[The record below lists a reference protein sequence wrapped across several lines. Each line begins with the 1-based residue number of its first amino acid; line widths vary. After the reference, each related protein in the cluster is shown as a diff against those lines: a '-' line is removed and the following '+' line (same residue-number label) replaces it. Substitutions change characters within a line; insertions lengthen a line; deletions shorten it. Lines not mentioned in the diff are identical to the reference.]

1 MSVREDLL
9 KRRAELSAGKQA
21 LLQKRL
27 KRVEIE
33 DAPPAIPSISK
44 RSPEALIPLSFAQ
57 ERLWFIQELEPDN
70 PFYNELIAM
79 RMSGSLDLPA
89 LASAIDAVVQRHEL
103 LRTTFARCE
112 GQVVQHIE
120 PGLPADAGFPLIDF
134 QAIPLAR
141 REEEIQRC
149 ARQYAQE
156 PFHLTDGVLWRMLLL
171 RVSPTQHVMV
181 VVVHHLICDGW
192 SISLFMRDLAVCY
205 AAACQG
211 EQIALPELPFQYA
224 DYVLWQRQWLQG
236 PVQEQQL
243 AYWRKQLAGIPPMLE
258 LPTDRPR
265 PPVPSYQG
273 GRLAIHI
280 PHSLRQALNA
290 LAQREGMTL
299 FMLLATALAILLERY
314 SGQEDIAIGTPIAGR
329 AHVGL
334 EELFGLFL
342 NTLVIRADLSGDPTI
357 QQLLRRV
364 RAVAL
369 DAYAHQDLP
378 FEKLVEE
385 LHPQRSLSHSPF
397 FQVTLGLQHLP
408 ESQQIKHLTFT
419 PFNVDNGRVKFELTL
434 LLQEKG
440 QELSGELEYNGDLWD
455 AATMQRFLDRWLR
468 ILQAMVQDLQRRLSQ
483 IALLDDQERHQ
494 LLQEWNATAH
504 PLPAQPF
511 FHLRLQEQV
520 ERAPDAVALVSEKL
534 SLTYAELNE
543 RANQLAR
550 RLQACGVGPEVLVG
564 VYMER
569 SVEQMLS
576 IVAILKAG
584 GAYVPL
590 DPSYPPERI
599 AYMLQDSAAPVL
611 LSLESLRLQLPA
623 YNGRVLY
630 VDSDASL
637 EAQSRENL
645 PWYGTVTNAMY
656 VLYTSGST
664 GTPKGSI
671 NAHQSI
677 YNYLHWQI
685 EAAQITA
692 QDRVLLKTPAN
703 FDAAAVELFTP
714 LMVGAT
720 QVIARPE
727 GHRDSAYLVKIMRE
741 QQISL
746 THFVPSMLQ
755 LLLDEP
761 EVEQCQSLRYIVSGG
776 EVLSPQL
783 LNRFSSLLH
792 TRVHNHYGPTE
803 TSVTSTAWFA
813 EPDSDDQQ
821 VPIGRPVFNTEI
833 LLLDRHLR
841 LVPVGVIGEVYIGG
855 IGLARGYLGQPALT
869 ADRFVP
875 HPYVGS
881 SHDESGSHSAS
892 KPGARL
898 YKTGDLAR
906 YRSDG
911 VLEYLGR
918 IDGQVKLRGMRVEL
932 GEIES
937 VLRRHPAIQEAAI
950 IVQQDGQIEPRLVA
964 YLVPASGQ
972 PQGMAPTDYDGPG
985 SPVGA
990 GLAPALLTPALELSE
1005 IRRFLQNE
1013 LPAHMVPAV
1022 FVELESFPL
1031 TPNGKLD
1038 RRALPAPEQGQVVHQ
1053 GELVAPRTATEEQ
1066 LVTICSQLLGL
1077 EHISVT
1083 DNFFVIG
1090 GHSLL
1095 ATRLLFRIQQSFQVE
1110 LPLRRIFEI
1119 ETLADIAADIDARRQ
1134 TEGVI
1139 DSQQQMQN
1147 QQFYDALRS
1156 MPRPEH
1162 LPLSFAQQR
1171 LWFLDQLVEAD
1182 TAYIVSLAM
1191 RINGPLHKAALQA
1204 ALSAILSRHEVL
1216 RTSFDTVEGEPVQ
1229 IIHEHLE
1236 LPLREVSLHG
1246 ETPAAREREAQAHM
1260 SREASAPF
1268 NLHEGPLLRTFLYP
1282 IEEQVHLFLL
1292 VQHHMITDAWS
1303 SELFFKEL
1311 LSLYHGYVSG
1321 TLEAVPAAPAWHYAD
1336 YALWQRHWLQGAQ
1349 QQRLLDYWRE
1359 QLAGAP
1365 DLLELPTDYPRPPMP
1380 SHRGGQVPFV
1390 LSKELSEALYERA
1403 QQEGVTLFMLLL
1415 ASFSLVLAQYSQQE
1429 DLVIGSPIAG
1439 RTHPDAEELLG
1450 LFVNTLALR
1459 IDLRNDPT
1467 VAELLQR
1474 VRAVA
1479 LDAYAHQDL
1488 PFEHLVEALQ
1498 PAQAM
1503 GRNPLFQ
1510 AMFVLHSQE
1519 VPTSL
1524 PNGTTITPLSIDNG
1538 STKLDL
1544 TLLVKEQG
1552 SQLSGF
1558 FEYSSDLWK
1567 LCTIERFLAQWQ
1579 YLLQV
1584 LVTVPSRQ
1592 RLSLLPLLQDGEQRQ
1607 LLEQW
1612 NATSAPLPEQPIVH
1626 LHIEAQAART
1636 PQATALLFEEQSL
1649 TYRDLNEWANQLAH
1663 HLQSCGVEPEV
1674 LVGVYMER
1682 SVELIVSLLAIWK
1695 AGGAYVPLDPAYPP
1709 GRIAYI
1715 VENAGLT
1722 LILTDEQLCE
1732 RVPAPVQCLCP
1743 RLEASTIARQRT
1755 DNPVC
1760 RTTAEQLAYV
1770 IYTSGSTGTPKG
1782 VMISQQGLFNYLSWA
1797 SECYQ
1802 VAEGN
1807 GSVVHSSL
1815 AFDLTVTAL
1824 FPALLCGKPV
1834 VLLPEE
1840 RAVEHL
1846 AETMRQGRQFSLLKI
1861 TPAHLDLLNQLLE
1874 ARELA
1879 ASAHALIIGGEA
1891 LRAQSVEPWR
1901 RSAPGTRLINEY
1913 GPTETV
1919 VGCCIYEVVAQD
1931 ASSGELPI
1939 GRPIAN
1945 TTLYVLD
1952 QHLRPVPV
1960 GVPGELYI
1968 GGRGVARGYVQRP
1981 ELTAERFLPD
1991 PYGGMP
1997 GSRLY
2002 KTGDL
2007 ARYRADGVLEFLGRV
2022 DHQVKLRGYRVE
2034 LGEIESV
2041 LLQHPAIQEAAV
2053 IVRQD
2058 EQTEP
2063 RLVAYLVSSQQT
2075 LPEFS
2080 EIRAYLHEQLP
2091 AYMVPAA
2098 FVALER
2104 LPLTTNGK
2112 LDRRALPA
2120 PEQGQVAHQGE
2131 LIAPRTATE
2140 EQLVAIWSQ
2149 LLGLEQ
2155 VSVTDNF
2162 FVIGG
2167 HSLLAMRLAMQLRER
2182 FSIEFSLR
2190 NVFEASTLAGMAR
2203 MVDEFQAG
2211 NITSATVSDE
2221 RAWYEDAVLDP
2232 AIGAGDLQLSA
2243 HYQLSSCTGIFLTGA
2258 TGFLGA
2264 HLLFELLQQTR
2275 ATIYCLVRADSM
2287 EQGRRRLYR
2296 QLNAYQLW
2304 QETIDASRIVPVP
2317 GDLGSPLF
2325 GLSVQEFYQLAG
2337 QVQMIYHNGASVNIV
2352 APYPVLRDANVLGTQ
2367 EVLRLAC
2374 TASLKPVHYVSTI
2387 SVLATSDTDEE
2398 TLIGEQVSL
2407 DAQREYMMTGYAQS
2421 KWNAEK
2427 LVQQALERGIPVCIY
2442 RPGRISGHT
2451 STGVW
2456 NPDDY
2461 LCRIIR
2467 GCIQLGCVPDVK
2479 EYIDMTP
2486 VDYLSQAIVHLSQHA
2501 AIPGKV
2507 FHLFNPVPATL
2518 TELVA
2523 YARSFGYQLE
2533 RPPYNEWRARV
2544 QQAIQE
2550 MPEHAFA
2557 PILTFFPET
2566 QTSEEESTTGLHT
2579 MFMATNT
2586 RAGLADMTPYPSINE
2601 QLIHVYL
2608 SFLLQKGLL
2617 PSPSLIGHE

>member
-1 MSVREDLL
+1 
-9 KRRAELSAGKQA
+9 
-21 LLQKRL
+21 
-27 KRVEIE
+27 
-33 DAPPAIPSISK
+33 
-44 RSPEALIPLSFAQ
+44 
-57 ERLWFIQELEPDN
+57 
-70 PFYNELIAM
+70 
-79 RMSGSLDLPA
+79 
-89 LASAIDAVVQRHEL
+89 
-103 LRTTFARCE
+103 
-112 GQVVQHIE
+112 
-120 PGLPADAGFPLIDF
+120 
-134 QAIPLAR
+134 
-141 REEEIQRC
+141 
-149 ARQYAQE
+149 
-156 PFHLTDGVLWRMLLL
+156 MLLL
-171 RVSPTQHVMV
+171 ASF
-181 VVVHHLICDGW
+181 
-192 SISLFMRDLAVCY
+192 SLV
-205 AAACQG
+205 
-211 EQIALPELPFQYA
+211 
-224 DYVLWQRQWLQG
+224 
-236 PVQEQQL
+236 
-243 AYWRKQLAGIPPMLE
+243 
-258 LPTDRPR
+258 
-265 PPVPSYQG
+265 
-273 GRLAIHI
+273 
-280 PHSLRQALNA
+280 
-290 LAQREGMTL
+290 LAQ
-299 FMLLATALAILLERY
+299 Y
-314 SGQEDIAIGTPIAGR
+314 SHQEDLVIGSPIAGR
-329 AHVGL
+329 TQAQWEQML
-334 EELFGLFL
+334 GLFV
-342 NTLVIRADLSGDPTI
+342 NTLALRIDLRDNPTVAE
-357 QQLLRRV
+357 LLQRV

-369 DAYAHQDLP
+369 GAYAHQDLP
-378 FEKLVEE
+378 FEHLVEA
-385 LHPQRSLSHSPF
+385 LRPVQVMGRNPL
-397 FQVTLGLQHLP
+397 FQVMFVLQNRTNEVFTQSEVTITSLP
-408 ESQQIKHLTFT
+408 ISNGGAK
-419 PFNVDNGRVKFELTL
+419 VDLTL
-434 LLQEKG
+434 QVEEQQG
-440 QELSGELEYNGDLWD
+440 QLIGCFEYNSDLWQ
-455 AATMQRFLDRWLR
+455 ASTIERFCQQWQRE
-468 ILQAMVQDLQRRLSQ
+468 LQVMSDQPQRRLSELS
-483 IALLDDQERHQ
+483 LLSPQEYHQ
-494 LLQEWNATAH
+494 LVTAWNATAH
-504 PLPAQPF
+504 PLPEQPVVHLHIEAQAARTPQATALF
-511 FHLRLQEQV
+511 FEGQ
-520 ERAPDAVALVSEKL
+520 ALS
-534 SLTYAELNE
+534 YRDLNE
-543 RANQLAR
+543 RANQLAHH
-550 RLQACGVGPEVLVG
+550 LQACGVGPEVLVG

-569 SVEQMLS
+569 SVELIIS
-576 IVAILKAG
+576 LLAIWKAG

-590 DPSYPPERI
+590 DPAYPPGRI
-599 AYMLQDSAAPVL
+599 AYIVENAGLTLVLADEQLCERVPAPVQCL
-611 LSLESLRLQLPA
+611 CPR
-623 YNGRVLY
+623 
-630 VDSDASL
+630 L
-637 EAQSRENL
+637 EASTIAQQRVSDPVCRTSAEQL
-645 PWYGTVTNAMY
+645 AY
-656 VLYTSGST
+656 VIYTSGST
-664 GTPKGSI
+664 GTPKGVMIS
-671 NAHQSI
+671 QQGLF
-677 YNYLHWQI
+677 NYLSWASECYQVAEGNGSVVHSSL
-685 EAAQITA
+685 AFDLTVTA
-692 QDRVLLKTPAN
+692 LFPALLCGTPVVLRPEERAGEHRAETMRQGRQFSLLKITPAHLDLLN
-703 FDAAAVELFTP
+703 
-714 LMVGAT
+714 
-720 QVIARPE
+720 
-727 GHRDSAYLVKIMRE
+727 
-741 QQISL
+741 
-746 THFVPSMLQ
+746 Q
-755 LLLDEP
+755 LLEARELAA
-761 EVEQCQSLRYIVSGG
+761 SAHALIIGG
-776 EVLSPQL
+776 EALRAQSVEPWRRSAPG
-783 LNRFSSLLH
+783 
-792 TRVHNHYGPTE
+792 TRLINEYGPTE
-803 TSVTSTAWFA
+803 TVVGCCIYEVVAQDASSG
-813 EPDSDDQQ
+813 EL
-821 VPIGRPVFNTEI
+821 PIGRPIANTT
-833 LLLDRHLR
+833 LYVLDQHLR
-841 LVPVGVIGEVYIGG
+841 PVPVGVPGELYIGG
-855 IGLARGYLGQPALT
+855 RGVARGYVQRPELT
-869 ADRFVP
+869 AERFLP
-875 HPYVGS
+875 DPYGGMPGS
-881 SHDESGSHSAS
+881 
-892 KPGARL
+892 RL

-906 YRSDG
+906 YRADG
-911 VLEYLGR
+911 VLEFLGR
-918 IDGQVKLRGMRVEL
+918 VDHQVKLRGYRVEL

-937 VLRRHPAIQEAAI
+937 VLLQHPAIQEAAV
-950 IVQQDGQIEPRLVA
+950 IVRQDEQTEPRLVA
-964 YLVPASGQ
+964 YLVSSQQTLP
-972 PQGMAPTDYDGPG
+972 
-985 SPVGA
+985 
-990 GLAPALLTPALELSE
+990 EFSE
-1005 IRRFLQNE
+1005 IRAYLHEQ
-1013 LPAHMVPAV
+1013 LPAYMVPAA
-1022 FVELESFPL
+1022 FVALERLPL
-1031 TPNGKLD
+1031 TTNGKLD
-1038 RRALPAPEQGQVVHQ
+1038 RRALPAPEQGQVAHQ
-1053 GELVAPRTATEEQ
+1053 GELIAPRTVTEEQ
-1066 LVTICSQLLGL
+1066 LVAIWSQLLGL
-1077 EHISVT
+1077 EQVSVT

-1095 ATRLLFRIQQSFQVE
+1095 ATRLLFRIQQSFQVK

-1119 ETLADIAADIDARRQ
+1119 DTLAELAATIDTLCQDQASASSPLQ
-1134 TEGVI
+1134 LV
-1139 DSQQQMQN
+1139 
-1147 QQFYDALRS
+1147 
-1156 MPRPEH
+1156 PRPEH

-1191 RINGPLHKAALQA
+1191 RINGPLQKMALQA
-1204 ALSAILSRHEVL
+1204 ALNAIMTRHQVL
-1216 RTSFDTVEGEPVQ
+1216 RTSFETVAGEPVQ
-1229 IIHEHLE
+1229 VIHEHLE
-1236 LPLREVSLHG
+1236 LPLREVLLYSK
-1246 ETPAAREREAQAHM
+1246 TPVAREQEAQAHM
-1260 SREASAPF
+1260 SREASTPF

-1321 TLEAVPAAPAWHYAD
+1321 TLEAAPAAPAWHYAA

-1682 SVELIVSLLAIWK
+1682 SVELIVSLLALWK

-1981 ELTAERFLPD
+1981 ELTAERFLPH
-1991 PYGGMP
+1991 PYGGLP

-2131 LIAPRTATE
+2131 LIAPRTVTE

-2155 VSVTDNF
+2155 VSVEDDF

-2167 HSLLAMRLAMQLRER
+2167 HSLLATRLLFRIQQR

-2203 MVDEFQAG
+2203 MVDEFLAG

-2421 KWNAEK
+2421 KWN
-2427 LVQQALERGIPVCIY
+2427 ERK
-2442 RPGRISGHT
+2442 
-2451 STGVW
+2451 ST
-2456 NPDDY
+2456 
-2461 LCRIIR
+2461 
-2467 GCIQLGCVPDVK
+2467 
-2479 EYIDMTP
+2479 
-2486 VDYLSQAIVHLSQHA
+2486 
-2501 AIPGKV
+2501 
-2507 FHLFNPVPATL
+2507 
-2518 TELVA
+2518 
-2523 YARSFGYQLE
+2523 
-2533 RPPYNEWRARV
+2533 
-2544 QQAIQE
+2544 
-2550 MPEHAFA
+2550 
-2557 PILTFFPET
+2557 
-2566 QTSEEESTTGLHT
+2566 
-2579 MFMATNT
+2579 
-2586 RAGLADMTPYPSINE
+2586 
-2601 QLIHVYL
+2601 
-2608 SFLLQKGLL
+2608 
-2617 PSPSLIGHE
+2617 